1 MALQWKRATA
11 EDLPLLCET
20 RLMVLRAANL
30 LSEDPSLP
38 HVEAA
43 TRAYYAERLASG
55 MHTALLVLDGERVVG
70 AGDVSYYAVMPTVH
84 NPDGRKAYVMNMYTS
99 PEYRRQG
106 VARETLRRLVED
118 CHRRG
123 VRHITL
129 EATAAGRPLYERFGF
144 VPMGD
149 EMILP
154 EE

>member
-1 MALQWKRATA
+1 MALQWKRAAA
-11 EDLPLLCET
+11 EDLPQLCET

-30 LSEDPSLP
+30 LSEDAPLP
-38 HVEAA
+38 QVEAA

-55 MHTALLVLDGERVVG
+55 AHTALLVLDGDRVVG

-84 NPDGRKAYVMNMYTS
+84 NPDGRKAYIMNMYTS